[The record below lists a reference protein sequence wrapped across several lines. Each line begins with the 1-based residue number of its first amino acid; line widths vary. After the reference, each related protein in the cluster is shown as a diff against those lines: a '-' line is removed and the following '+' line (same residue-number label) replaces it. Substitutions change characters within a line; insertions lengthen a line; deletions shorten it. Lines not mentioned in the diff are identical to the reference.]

1 MHTRQWYV
9 FFAYMLR
16 IIQVNMALLFW
27 VEAWKKVQINSWN
40 LLFFVLL
47 WEENFGPFL
56 SFIFCTRCFHEE
68 PDLKQ
73 NFSLLW
79 DWCRNFWN
87 FFSAAAASEKFFSSS
102 TYVFLKKCLLFKKAK
117 FRLSFFSIC
126 IFIEKQWFVKK
137 TLFWVFDDLATSFI
151 SLELAFNGTQVWQQL
166 GAIIR

>member
-40 LLFFVLL
+40 LLFCFTLGREFWPLFKFYFLHLVLPR
-47 WEENFGPFL
+47 G
-56 SFIFCTRCFHEE
+56 TRFE
-68 PDLKQ
+68 
-73 NFSLLW
+73 
-79 DWCRNFWN
+79 
-87 FFSAAAASEKFFSSS
+87 AKFFSSLRLMPK
-102 TYVFLKKCLLFKKAK
+102 FLKLFFCCCCFREVLQFFNLCFPQKVPLVQKSWVPFKFFFYLLFYWETV
-117 FRLSFFSIC
+117 I
-126 IFIEKQWFVKK
+126 WKK
-137 TLFWVFDDLATSFI
+137 TLLWVSDDLATSFI